1 MGRVKTQ
8 AIKRATYRLMDIYGK
23 SFTKDFRKNKEF
35 VKKVMIT
42 PSKKITNTVAGYV
55 TRLSKKGFTTAPR
68 NQYKSDE

>member
-8 AIKRATYRLMDIYGK
+8 SVKRTTYSLMDLYGK
-23 SFTKDFRKNKEF
+23 SFTKDFKKNKEF

-55 TRLSKKGFTTAPR
+55 TRLAKKGFTTAPR
-68 NQYKSDE
+68 NQYQSNE